1 MGKASKVGKASMVS
15 NRRTKTANAS
25 LPPVRRDRRGRGMR
39 GPLAPRG
46 SPAAASRAQRFDDY
60 VLEAVDRLDR
70 RLHDQLDQIEFAVQ
84 DVPALD
90 DWDRDW
96 VPLARAFA
104 PVGALPARVAIY
116 RRPIESR
123 SRGVRELRQLVQD
136 VVVEQVAEL
145 LGVEP
150 EQVDPTYGPPDTS
163 G

>member
-1 MGKASKVGKASMVS
+1 MV
-15 NRRTKTANAS
+15 RKQRTRTANAS
-25 LPPVRRDRRGRGMR
+25 FPAVRRDRHGRGLR
-39 GPLAPRG
+39 GPLAPSG
-46 SPAAASRAQRFDDY
+46 SPAAGSRAQRFDDY

-70 RLHDQLDQIEFAVQ
+70 RWRDQLDQVEFAVQ

-96 VPLARAFA
+96 VPLARAYA

-116 RRPIESR
+116 RRPIETR
-123 SRGVRELRQLVQD
+123 ARGIRELRQLIHD

-150 EQVDPTYGPPDTS
+150 EQVDPAYGPPDST

>member
-1 MGKASKVGKASMVS
+1 MTD
-15 NRRTKTANAS
+15 RRTKTANAS
-25 LPPVRRDRRGRGMR
+25 LPAVRRDRRGRGLR
-39 GPLAPRG
+39 GPLAPSG
-46 SPAAASRAQRFDDY
+46 SPAAVSRSQRFDDY
-60 VLEAVDRLDR
+60 VLEAVERLDR
-70 RLHDQLDQIEFAVQ
+70 HWRDQLDQVEFAVQ

-96 VPLARAFA
+96 VPLARAFG

-116 RRPIESR
+116 RRPIETR
-123 SRGVRELRQLVQD
+123 AQGARELRQLVHD

-150 EQVDPTYGPPDTS
+150 EQVDPAYGPPDDP